1 MKFKPRGIAAKF
13 AAATAITVGGLAMF
27 GVPAMAGTS
36 AGNATILDPASN
48 KPLNTGGSTTTWTI
62 GLPPQAHCT
71 KDTATNAY
79 HVYSYIVPASVN
91 PNTLSFTSTGPTDPT
106 LNPLD
111 YPLVDTFGSPYIA
124 ANTAPNTGQVIQIPQ
139 FNWAAFSIDARGTTA
154 SLPAGTYN
162 VGIACATGA
171 GVEDVFW
178 NVQKTFTAAA
188 SDPAGETWTA
198 ANPTTS
204 VPETPTAIL
213 LPLSFIAIIGVGG
226 GMIVLRRRRNIE
238 APIAV

>member
-36 AGNATILDPASN
+36 AGNATILNPATN
-48 KPLNTGGSTTTWTI
+48 TALNSGGSQTTWTI

-79 HVYSYIVPASVN
+79 HVYSYIVPAAVN
-91 PNTLSFTSTGPTDPT
+91 PSTLSFSSTGPTDPT
-106 LNPLD
+106 ANALD

-124 ANTAPNTGQVIQIPQ
+124 ANTAPNTGQVIQIPN
-139 FNWAAFSIDARGTTA
+139 FNWAAFSIDARNATA

-162 VGIACATGA
+162 VGIACATGS

-178 NVQKTFTAAA
+178 NVQETFTASTADA
-188 SDPAGETWTA
+188 NGETWTA

-204 VPETPTAIL
+204 VPETSTAIL

-226 GMIVLRRRRNIE
+226 GVIVMRRRRNIE
-238 APIAV
+238 TPMAV